1 MTAHL
6 LLTLWAL
13 DANLEKRSA
22 KERGVGD
29 GRCIRNDRGSEV
41 AKEDVEG
48 IAERVV

>member
-22 KERGVGD
+22 KERA
-29 GRCIRNDRGSEV
+29 S
-41 AKEDVEG
+41 
-48 IAERVV
+48 AERA